1 MAASQ
6 NRVSG
11 IFESRQI
18 KKPTYKEQAYRLIK
32 EAILYQR
39 FTPDTVY
46 SQEAICQELGVSR
59 TPVRE
64 ALLELQKEGYIRF
77 CRGKGIQI
85 IALDDA
91 SIHDILE
98 VRLYLEMSAA
108 RLAAERAMP
117 KDLKYIKECLDAG
130 YRNLDKNKES
140 KDIAKSY
147 RLDHQFHRAVALA
160 SHNELLCQL
169 LDDVLDLYLRFEVQ
183 TVYNNVFYAQAIMD
197 EHNAIYESVKDH
209 DPEKASLSAY
219 THLNDAYHRTLE
231 KYWNPDRETAHKK
244 GR

>member
-1 MAASQ
+1 MPVSQ
-6 NRVSG
+6 SGMNG
-11 IFESRQI
+11 IFESGQI

-32 EAILYQR
+32 EAILYQK
-39 FTPDTVY
+39 FTPGSIY

-85 IALDDA
+85 ITLDDA

-98 VRLYLEMSAA
+98 MRLYLEMTAA
-108 RLAAERAMP
+108 RLAAERATA
-117 KDLKYIKECLDAG
+117 KDLKYVKECLDAG

-147 RLDHQFHRAVALA
+147 RLDHQFHRAVALS
-160 SHNELLCQL
+160 SHNKLLCQL

-197 EHNAIYESVKDH
+197 EHSAIYESVRSH
-209 DPEKASLSAY
+209 DPEKAALSAY
-219 THLNDAYHRTLE
+219 THLNDAFHRTLE
-231 KYWNPDRETAHKK
+231 KYWDTGHKK
-244 GR
+244 QR